1 LEGKKLEVFP
11 HEKRSTKPEEQKV
24 EKSEKISNNIFVQ
37 GLPKGTDAVALTSLF
52 EEFGEITSAV
62 V

>member
-24 EKSEKISNNIFVQ
+24 EKSEKITNNVFVQ
-37 GLPKGTDAVALTSLF
+37 GLPKGTDADSLSKLF
-52 EEFGEITSAV
+52 EEFGEITSAFV
-62 V
+62 